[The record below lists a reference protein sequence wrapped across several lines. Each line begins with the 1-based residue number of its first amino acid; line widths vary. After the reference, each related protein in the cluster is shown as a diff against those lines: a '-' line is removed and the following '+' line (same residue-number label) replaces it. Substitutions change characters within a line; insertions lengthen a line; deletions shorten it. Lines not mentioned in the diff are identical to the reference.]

1 MIGWEWKCG
10 GMKKVSLY
18 KFTHTLLLKNDAQ
31 LIQISDQ
38 QPKKKKKKFTSK
50 PHCHAHDPRKSKKK
64 RKKHLKLE
72 LVAKNKK
79 LKLKSYG
86 TNSMCPTIILVVGSR
101 KKTPG
106 PYYHFSLSSS

>member
-38 QPKKKKKKFTSK
+38 QPKKKKSRLNRTVM
-50 PHCHAHDPRKSKKK
+50 PATLGNQKKK
-64 RKKHLKLE
+64 RKK
-72 LVAKNKK
+72 KK
-79 LKLKSYG
+79 EEA
-86 TNSMCPTIILVVGSR
+86 TSR
-101 KKTPG
+101 EKKKKKTLKTRIG
-106 PYYHFSLSSS
+106 RKE

>member
-1 MIGWEWKCG
+1 MPTTLGNQ
-10 GMKKVSLY
+10 KK
-18 KFTHTLLLKNDAQ
+18 KEKKKEEATARE
-31 LIQISDQ
+31 
-38 QPKKKKKKFTSK
+38 KKKKKK
-50 PHCHAHDPRKSKKK
+50 KSTKK

-86 TNSMCPTIILVVGSR
+86 TNSMCPAIILVVRSR